1 MATSV
6 QLWNEIRKL
15 QDQQAAV
22 PQNARDR
29 EERIFRLDGRIEEL
43 QNALS
48 SALAAEDAGRVMPDG
63 RVVSGSDP
71 LNLTTQALGFRS
83 SFTGIKPGFRSAITV
98 PTGPNVV
105 DPTVPAFADVPR
117 SFADTITQAPTEG
130 SVTYLRRG
138 ARINAAAQW
147 SDGSGKPESTFVWT
161 EHSAPL
167 AWVAHHVPVAKTQAS
182 DWGQLDA
189 IIRGEMMLGLKQA
202 TARELL
208 VGTNAS
214 GITGILNTVGIQTHT
229 IAATDNLYDA
239 IRRMV
244 TKVYVTSGFRPT
256 HVAMAPQ
263 VEEVLDLLKDDNK
276 AYLQVKAAGKV
287 WSLEVVTDAALAV
300 HDEVAGETHY
310 GCLVYAAQ
318 GSTLYV
324 KETDSIEIGLV
335 DDQFI
340 NNAYTLLAEGR
351 YAFAVRFPDAFCY
364 CEDAIAAVT
373 DASS

>member
-1 MATSV
+1 MASSV
-6 QLWNEIRKL
+6 EIFNAIRAL
-15 QDQQAAV
+15 QAEQAAV

-29 EERIFRLDGRIEEL
+29 EERIFRLDGRIEEM
-43 QNALS
+43 QNRLS
-48 SALAAEDAGRVMPDG
+48 ATLAAEDNARVMPDG
-63 RVVSGSDP
+63 TLVSLNDP
-71 LNLTTQALGFRS
+71 NSLSVQALGPRS
-83 SFTGIKPGFRSAITV
+83 SFTGIKPGFRSAITI
-98 PTGPNVV
+98 PARPDVV
-105 DPTVPAFADVPR
+105 DPTIPAFADVPR
-117 SFADTITQAPTEG
+117 SFADTIMQSPTEAG
-130 SVTYLRRG
+130 VTYLRRG

-147 SDGSGKPESTFVWT
+147 ADGSGKPESTFVWT

-182 DWGQLDA
+182 VWGQLDA

-202 TARELL
+202 TSRELL

-364 CEDAIAAVT
+364 CEDAIPAVA
-373 DASS
+373 DAS

>member
-1 MATSV
+1 MATSSV
-6 QLWNEIRKL
+6 QLWNEIRAL

-43 QNALS
+43 QNRLS
-48 SALAAEDAGRVMPDG
+48 ATLAAEANARVQPDG
-63 RVVSGSDP
+63 TLVSLHDP
-71 LNLTTQALGFRS
+71 NSLSVQALGPRS
-83 SFTGIKPGFRSAITV
+83 SFTGLRPGFRGAITI
-98 PTGPNVV
+98 PAGPAVV
-105 DPTVPAFADVPR
+105 DPTVPRFADAPR
-117 SFADTITQAPTEG
+117 SFADTIMQAPTEAG
-130 SVTYLRRG
+130 VTYLRRG
-138 ARINAAAQW
+138 ARINAAVQW
-147 SDGSGKPESTFVWT
+147 SDGSSKPESTFVWT

-189 IIRGEMMLGLKQA
+189 IIRNEMLLGLKQA

-229 IAATDNLYDA
+229 IASGDNLYDG

-244 TKVYVTSGFRPT
+244 TKVFITSGFRPT

-318 GSTLYV
+318 GSTLYT

-364 CEDAIAAVT
+364 CEDAIPAVA
-373 DASS
+373 DVS

>member
-1 MATSV
+1 MANSV

-43 QNALS
+43 QRSLS

-83 SFTGIKPGFRSAITV
+83 SFTGIKPGFRGAITV
-98 PTGPNVV
+98 PASPAVV
-105 DPTVPAFADVPR
+105 DPTVPRFADVPR
-117 SFADTITQAPTEG
+117 SFADTIMQAPTEAG
-130 SVTYLRRG
+130 VTYLRRG
-138 ARINAAAQW
+138 AKVNAAAQW
-147 SDGSGKPESTFVWT
+147 STGDKPESTYVWT

-214 GITGILNTVGIQTHT
+214 GITGILNTVGIQTHM
-229 IAATDNLYDA
+229 IAGTDNLYDG

-244 TKVYVTSGFRPT
+244 TKVFITSGFRPT

-318 GSTLYV
+318 GSTLYT

-351 YAFAVRFPDAFCY
+351 YALAVRFPDAFCY
-364 CEDAIAAVT
+364 CEDAIPAVT
-373 DASS
+373 DAS